1 MKTTMLVLTF
11 ALAATAAMSQTV
23 MNTAAP
29 LAPAKAHA
37 RAHAHAHAKGKAKK
51 AALSPSAAEQIK
63 VLRAE
68 IKKERADFAAK
79 GQALKAERRQTTAQ
93 EKAELAQLQK
103 APGKKADK
111 KQARLALRAKYAAL
125 LKDARQKRRSQ
136 SAFLREDVK
145 SKRDVISRL
154 RRS

>member
-1 MKTTMLVLTF
+1 MKTTILVLTF

-37 RAHAHAHAKGKAKK
+37 HAHGHAKAKK

-63 VLRAE
+63 VLRVE

-79 GQALKAERRQTTAQ
+79 GQALKVEHRKTTAQ
-93 EKAELAQLQK
+93 EKAELAQLKK
-103 APGKKADK
+103 ALGKKADK

-125 LKDARQKRRSQ
+125 LKDVHQKRRSQ

>member
-29 LAPAKAHA
+29 LAPAKT
-37 RAHAHAHAKGKAKK
+37 HAHVHAQAKK
-51 AALSPSAAEQIK
+51 AALAPSAAEQIK

-93 EKAELAQLQK
+93 EKAELAQLKK

>member
-23 MNTAAP
+23 TNAAAP
-29 LAPAKAHA
+29 LAPVKM
-37 RAHAHAHAKGKAKK
+37 HAHGHAQAKK
-51 AALSPSAAEQIK
+51 AALAPSAAEQIK

-79 GQALKAERRQTTAQ
+79 GQALKAERREMTARG
-93 EKAELAQLQK
+93 KAELAQLQK

-111 KQARLALRAKYAAL
+111 KNGRLALRAKYAAL
-125 LKDARQKRRSQ
+125 FKDAREKRRSE
-136 SAFLREDVK
+136 SAFLRGDVK
-145 SKRDVISRL
+145 SKRGVISRL